1 MQPAITSL
9 VEFRLATAGSSTLTF
24 GEEMKNPSKS
34 ILIVIGSSV
43 ILILGRAVY
52 VTLFRGTT
60 SGPDFI
66 QAVRAGHVTSDSISS
81 IEVVD
86 PVVGHN
92 PFTAEE
98 YASLPRRTLI
108 DTPESIRRFLAI
120 IADFEGGYVHLNH
133 PSTSDRVYLRV
144 NDAKGFYWLY
154 GSVLQDNKR
163 ASFQLDANTRDAVNP
178 NGGDPY
184 HLDNFPELLLL
195 LQQKKNT
202 EQDVHGNTH

>member
-1 MQPAITSL
+1 
-9 VEFRLATAGSSTLTF
+9 
-24 GEEMKNPSKS
+24 MKNLSKY
-34 ILIVIGSSV
+34 ILILLGSSV
-43 ILILGRAVY
+43 ILGLVVSAVY
-52 VTLFRGTT
+52 ITLFKGTT

-66 QAVRAGHVTSDSISS
+66 QAVRAGIVTSDSISS

-98 YASLPRRTLI
+98 YARLPRRTLI

-120 IADFEGGYVHLNH
+120 IADFEGGYVHMNH

-154 GSVLQDNKR
+154 GSVLQDDQR
-163 ASFQLDANTRDAVNP
+163 ASFQLDANTLDAVNP
-178 NGGDPY
+178 NGGDTY
-184 HLDNFPELLLL
+184 YLDNFPELLML
-195 LQQKKNT
+195 LQQKKKA
-202 EQDVHGNTH
+202 EQ

>member
-1 MQPAITSL
+1 MN
-9 VEFRLATAGSSTLTF
+9 
-24 GEEMKNPSKS
+24 NPSKS

-43 ILILGRAVY
+43 ILVLGVWAVY
-52 VTLFRGTT
+52 VTLFKGST

-66 QAVRAGHVTSDSISS
+66 QAVRAGLVTSDSISS
-81 IEVVD
+81 IEVVE

-98 YASLPRRTLI
+98 YARLPRRRLI
-108 DTPESIRRFLAI
+108 DTRESITRFLAI

-154 GSVLQDNKR
+154 GSVLQDDKR
-163 ASFQLDANTRDAVNP
+163 ASFQLNANTRDAVNP
-178 NGGDPY
+178 NGGDTY

-195 LQQKKNT
+195 LQ
-202 EQDVHGNTH
+202 